1 MVSDQPHFR
10 PEEEDISSG
19 LGALRKP
26 GVLVISHGSAD
37 EHWVTLVDKAVEEAR
52 AYLPA
57 ELPVYSSYL
66 ELVPGRLIQDGINS
80 LEAQGVTEMIVIPF
94 FVSSG
99 STHIDEIAYALGVK
113 AAPEKE
119 TEMKQL
125 RVSARVFF
133 GDPIDDDPLV
143 AEMVWDKVRSLSVK
157 PEREVLLLVGHGSRH
172 TEFLQ
177 RWERGITSLAE
188 RTGQLSGLAAADA
201 AVLSPDTLREKVR
214 YWSEGRNMEVLV
226 APLFLSAGYF
236 TKETIPGR
244 LEGLKGYRYAGEPLL
259 PHPLLARWM
268 SRQILNIM
276 KLFIL

>member
-1 MVSDQPHFR
+1 MVSDKLHPR
-10 PEEEDISSG
+10 LEEISSG
-19 LGALRKP
+19 LGVLRKP

-37 EHWVTLVDKAVEEAR
+37 HYWVSLVDEAVEAAR

-80 LEAQGVTEMIVIPF
+80 LEAQGVTDMIVIPF

-119 TEMKQL
+119 TEMKRL
-125 RVSARVFF
+125 RVSARVLF
-133 GDPIDDDPLV
+133 GDPVDDDPLV
-143 AEMVWDKVRSLSVK
+143 AELVWDKVKTLSVK

-172 TEFLQ
+172 TAFLQ

-188 RTGQLSGLAAADA
+188 RTGQLSGLAAADVA
-201 AVLSPDTLREKVR
+201 FLSPDTLSEKVR
-214 YWSEGRNMEVLV
+214 YWTKERNMEVLV
-226 APLFLSAGYF
+226 APLFLSSGYF
-236 TKETIPGR
+236 TKRTIPGR
-244 LEGLKGYRYAGEPLL
+244 LEGHEGYRYAGESLL

-268 SRQILNIM
+268 SQQILNIM
-276 KLFIL
+276 KLFTL